1 MKSEITPLIAAET
14 IAVLE
19 NTEITLV
26 AKIPNKLI
34 EALQEKAD
42 ELGRKV
48 NLDYTKSYK
57 EQNISEETRTILTLF
72 YRDYWCTKEQ
82 KEEVNRIMLENEE
95 RYQKELREKYNP
107 DKIFEQTS
115 TIKTSSNPLTANYNG
130 DIIKDEENKNL
141 SLVKVEDLKWY
152 QKIFYKIKSI
162 FFK

>member
-57 EQNISEETRTILTLF
+57 EQKISEETRTILTLF

-107 DKIFEQTS
+107 DKIFEKT
-115 TIKTSSNPLTANYNG
+115 TAIKTNSNPLTENYSG
-130 DIIKDEENKNL
+130 EIIKDNTQEL
-141 SLVKVEDLKWY
+141 SLVRSEDLKWY
-152 QKIFYKIKSI
+152 QKIFNKIKSI